1 MKDQRIFLEEMPV
14 EQLNDYLME
23 KTGQRYRI
31 QQVTKALIQGVPTI
45 DDMSSLSLAL
55 REDLKKD
62 FRFGSVAVENEYRS
76 SLDDTIK
83 FLFRLYDGYCVEG
96 VLMKYNYGYSVCISS
111 QAGCKM
117 GCKFCASSDIQF
129 SRDLTAHEMLRQVYL
144 MQKRAGERIGNVV
157 IMGIGEPFDNYDN
170 TMAFLRLVHEPEG
183 FNIGYRKITVS
194 TCGIAPKIL
203 EFAQEEMPVNLS
215 ISLHAPN
222 DDIRKKIMPVANRWS
237 LGEIMKAC
245 RFYVNKTGRRI
256 TFEYALMDGVNADKS
271 QAYELVK
278 LLKGLLCH
286 VNLIPVNSAGSN
298 GFSKPNKET
307 IKTFQGI
314 LENSGIPVS
323 LRRELGSDI
332 QAACGQLRKTEMKGL

>member
-1 MKDQRIFLEEMPV
+1 MKDQRIFLEEMPY
-14 EQLNDYLME
+14 EELNDYLME

-31 QQVTKALIQGVPTI
+31 QQLSRYLIQGIPTI
-45 DDMSSLSLAL
+45 DDMSSLSIAL
-55 REDLKKD
+55 REQLKND
-62 FRFGSVAVENEYRS
+62 CNYGSVTVENEYKS
-76 SLDDTIK
+76 SMDDTVK
-83 FLFRLYDGYCVEG
+83 FLFRLHDGYCVEG
-96 VLMKYNYGYSVCISS
+96 VLMKYNYGTSVCISS

-129 SRDLTAHEMLRQVYL
+129 SRNLTAHEMLRQVYL

-157 IMGIGEPFDNYDN
+157 IMGIGEPFDNYEN
-170 TMAFLRLVHEPEG
+170 TMGFLKLVHEPDG

-194 TCGIAPKIL
+194 TCGIVPKIID
-203 EFAQEEMPVNLS
+203 FAKEEMPVNLS

-222 DDIRKKIMPVANRWS
+222 DEIRKTIMPVANRWS
-237 LGEIMKAC
+237 VDEIIKAC

-256 TFEYALMDGVNADKS
+256 TFEYALMGHVNADKK

-278 LLKGLLCH
+278 LIKGLLCH
-286 VNLIPVNSAGSN
+286 VNLIPVNSTGSN
-298 GFSKPNKET
+298 GFAKPDQET
-307 IKTFQGI
+307 IKTFQSI
-314 LENSGIPVS
+314 LESAGIPVS

>member
-1 MKDQRIFLEEMPV
+1 MKDQRLFLEEMPY
-14 EQLNDYLME
+14 EQLSDYLME
-23 KTGQRYRI
+23 KTGQKYRVQQLSRY
-31 QQVTKALIQGVPTI
+31 LIQGVPAI
-45 DDMSSLSLAL
+45 DDMSSLSIAL

-62 FRFGSVAVENEYRS
+62 FKFGTVTVENEYRS
-76 SLDDTIK
+76 LVDDTIK

-96 VLMKYNYGYSVCISS
+96 VLMKYNYGTSVCISS

-157 IMGIGEPFDNYDN
+157 IMGIGEPFDNYEH
-170 TMAFLRLVHEPEG
+170 TMSFLKLVHEPEG

-194 TCGIAPKIL
+194 TCGIAPKIT
-203 EFAQEEMPVNLS
+203 EFAQEDMPVNLS

-222 DDIRKKIMPVANRWS
+222 DEIRKRIMPVANRWS
-237 LGEIMKAC
+237 VNEIIKAC
-245 RFYVNKTGRRI
+245 RYYVNKTGRRI
-256 TFEYALMDGVNADKS
+256 TFEYALMNGVNADKR
-271 QAYELVK
+271 QAYELIN

-286 VNLIPVNSAGSN
+286 VNLIPVNSTGSN
-298 GFSKPNKET
+298 GFSKPDRET
-307 IKTFQGI
+307 IKTFQSI
-314 LENSGIPVS
+314 IEKSGIPVS

-332 QAACGQLRKTEMKGL
+332 QAACGQLRKTDMKGL